1 MATAKGA
8 NKAPGLEQQINFL
21 KGIDFFNNFDN
32 HELRQ
37 LLEACKIL
45 RVKAGQYIIKE
56 DSMERVFY
64 ILLKG
69 EVSVV
74 KSVAHKKRRAVELT
88 KLKAGAC
95 FGEMSMVMD
104 IKRTAGVITRSNSF
118 ILVINPEVISS
129 SNVFL
134 QLKFYKRF
142 CEILAGRLIIAHEHL
157 AGLEKDIN
165 LKALKEIDLPSEDQE
180 PEITSQPAATQ
191 KHQTEQPVTVTPQA
205 SYDELPPLPAK
216 KDRIVR
222 SRMQR
227 RLRAVLDLPFNPAV
241 AALLKPML
249 NGKVDNTRVLA
260 DYIQLDPVLTCK
272 ILQIANSSFFR
283 RTAPVGTV
291 PHAMITVGI
300 SHIQE
305 SISDIISLAD
315 SPKAFSGFRK
325 IASRFWRHS
334 VAVARIAV
342 LLAESI
348 RVSSSADIYLAGL
361 THDLGIIG
369 LDLIEPA
376 VYPHI
381 SDPSSEIST
390 NFLKAE
396 TSYIGIDHGQAG
408 FWLGESLGLPEVYL
422 NVMRLHHS
430 PDMARSHSLI
440 IALVHLADL
449 FASHHGYGFEFSDV
463 TTDKITKSFAWI
475 LIQEKHRPFLDVNL
489 PDFIEQFD
497 EELNK
502 TWTNIT
508 KNLNF

>member
-1 MATAKGA
+1 MVTAKGT
-8 NKAPGLEQQINFL
+8 NKVPGLEQQIKFL
-21 KGIDFFNNFDN
+21 QGIDFFNNFDD

-37 LLEACKIL
+37 LLGVCKIL

-56 DSMERVFY
+56 DTMERVFY

-74 KSVAHKKRRAVELT
+74 KSVVNKERRAVELT
-88 KLKAGAC
+88 RLKAGAC

-104 IKRTAGVITRSNSF
+104 IKRTAGVITRTSSF

-142 CEILAGRLIIAHEHL
+142 CEILVGRLILANERL
-157 AGLEKDIN
+157 AGFEKDID
-165 LKALKEIDLPSEDQE
+165 LKSLKEIDLPSEDRP
-180 PEITSQPAATQ
+180 PEITSQP
-191 KHQTEQPVTVTPQA
+191 TVAKKRQERQSTVNLA
-205 SYDELPPLPAK
+205 GYDELPKLPAK

-227 RLRAVLDLPFNPAV
+227 RLSAVLDLPFNPAV
-241 AALLKPML
+241 AAILEPML
-249 NGKVDNTRVLA
+249 SGKVDNTRVMA
-260 DYIQLDPVLTCK
+260 DNIQLDPVLTCK

-283 RTAPVGTV
+283 RTAPVSTV

-300 SHIQE
+300 RHIQE
-305 SISDIISLAD
+305 SINDIIFLPD

-325 IASRFWRHS
+325 VASRFWRHS
-334 VAVARIAV
+334 VVVARIAV

-348 RVSSSADIYLAGL
+348 RVSSPADIYLAGL

-381 SDPSSEIST
+381 SDPSSEIASD
-390 NFLKAE
+390 FLKAE
-396 TSYIGIDHGQAG
+396 TSYMGIDHGQAG

-440 IALVHLADL
+440 IALIHLADL
-449 FASHHGYGFEFSDV
+449 FASHHGYGFEFSD
-463 TTDKITKSFAWI
+463 ITADNIIKSFAWI

-497 EELNK
+497 GELNK
-502 TWTNIT
+502 TW
-508 KNLNF
+508 KNVTQGLNF

>member
-1 MATAKGA
+1 MATTKGA
-8 NKAPGLEQQINFL
+8 NKAPGLEQQIKFL
-21 KGIDFFNNFDN
+21 QGIDFFNNFDD

-37 LLEACKIL
+37 LLGVCKIL

-56 DSMERVFY
+56 DTTERVFY

-74 KSVAHKKRRAVELT
+74 KSVSHKKRRAVELT
-88 KLKAGAC
+88 RLKAGAC
-95 FGEMSMVMD
+95 FGEMSIVMD
-104 IKRTAGVITRSNSF
+104 IKRTAGVITRNNSF

-142 CEILAGRLIIAHEHL
+142 CEILVGRLIIANERL
-157 AGLEKDIN
+157 ASLEKDID
-165 LKALKEIDLPSEDQE
+165 LKTLKEIDLPAEDQQ
-180 PEITSQPAATQ
+180 PEITSQPAAIKQ
-191 KHQTEQPVTVTPQA
+191 HQAEQSVTTPA

-227 RLRAVLDLPFNPAV
+227 RLSAVLDLPFNPAV
-241 AALLKPML
+241 AAILEPML
-249 NGKVDNTRVLA
+249 SGKVDNTRVLA

-300 SHIQE
+300 RHIQE
-305 SISDIISLAD
+305 SISDIISFDD

-334 VAVARIAV
+334 VVVARIAV

-348 RVSSSADIYLAGL
+348 RVSSPADIYLAGL

-369 LDLIEPA
+369 LDLIEPT

-381 SDPSSEIST
+381 SDPSSEIAT

-396 TSYIGIDHGQAG
+396 TTYIGIDHGQAG

-463 TTDKITKSFAWI
+463 ATDKITKSFAWI

>member
-1 MATAKGA
+1 MATAKGT
-8 NKAPGLEQQINFL
+8 NKVPGIEQQIKFL
-21 KGIDFFNNFDN
+21 QGIDFFNNFDD

-37 LLEACKIL
+37 LLGICKIL

-56 DSMERVFY
+56 DTMERVFY

-74 KSVAHKKRRAVELT
+74 KSVADKQRRAVELT
-88 KLKAGAC
+88 RLKAGAC

-142 CEILAGRLIIAHEHL
+142 CEILGGRLVL
-157 AGLEKDIN
+157 ANERLASLEKDVD
-165 LKALKEIDLPSEDQE
+165 LKSLKEIDLPREDRQA
-180 PEITSQPAATQ
+180 EITSQPTAVKKRQERQSTTNTAG
-191 KHQTEQPVTVTPQA
+191 
-205 SYDELPPLPAK
+205 YDELPKLPAK

-227 RLRAVLDLPFNPAV
+227 RLSAVLDLPFNPAV
-241 AALLKPML
+241 AAILKPML
-249 NGKVDNTRVLA
+249 IGKVDNTRVLA
-260 DYIQLDPVLTCK
+260 DYILLDPVLTCK

-283 RTAPVGTV
+283 RTTPVGTV

-300 SHIQE
+300 RHIQE

-315 SPKAFSGFRK
+315 TPKAFSGFRK
-325 IASRFWRHS
+325 VASRFWRHS
-334 VAVARIAV
+334 VVVARIAV

-348 RVSSSADIYLAGL
+348 RVSSPADIYLAGL

-381 SDPSSEIST
+381 SDPSSEIASD
-390 NFLKAE
+390 FLKAE
-396 TSYIGIDHGQAG
+396 TSYMGISHGQAG

-440 IALVHLADL
+440 IALIHLADL
-449 FASHHGYGFEFSDV
+449 FASHHGYGFEFSDI
-463 TTDKITKSFAWI
+463 TAEKIIKSFAWI

-497 EELNK
+497 GELNN
-502 TWTNIT
+502 TWRNIT
-508 KNLNF
+508 QGLNF